1 MENHHNASSGEEARR
16 QTMGKEGQIRE
27 AYPSLFVLFQR
38 MRESLY
44 LPKYQEVVAAIQA
57 NLDEA
62 EKRGAAPSGSSVA
75 VDRETEKSERPR
87 RFVEFIGDEEGV
99 REDKERAKSEACGCP
114 EGDRE
119 GDDIREQ
126 RTRIFDNKES
136 AEDTEVAAG
145 TPDEAWWW
153 LCSNPP
159 SFPFYEV
166 YTQELIDLLAAYLH
180 RRICERFRAAELRGN
195 GCESEGMHFPL
206 ARRKKEESQAKT
218 GSAETPERRRQAEVS
233 PLRVLEI
240 GAGTGLLARH
250 LTTALDSLLL
260 RHPPHESPSCPC
272 CSASV
277 PSSSVSSSSVSSP
290 SSSSC
295 SRAVDR
301 ETRATE
307 TRGCNHLNLTSDHQ
321 PGCGEGRDA
330 EKKYFPGKGKWYS
343 YLASEARRDLRC
355 VYRRVV
361 FGDFREL
368 LASYMPHICIC
379 SWMPFNI
386 DWTGTFRNFS
396 RVQEVMWIEEKRS
409 RCLRPLGEAAERR
422 TERQEACRRS
432 DGGTQ
437 TTSECAAAASGQAFS
452 SLPSCR
458 ENDEEE
464 VDTCGGREEK
474 KQTGVEDYVLIGH
487 AEFGLVG
494 KPMETWGLRLPAHV
508 HLPQGV
514 EFRRPERTCSGESS
528 DAEGKSE
535 LPLQERK
542 RQRDRDSGIRRDR
555 DFDDGVRLHRVAAFS
570 GVESG
575 GISFAGR
582 GRLWMNTGDEKTHGT
597 PFCDRCS
604 DVGQDCPL
612 AVRVTETEE
621 EIGKGVETT
630 GADESALHSEMH
642 QTDGHG
648 EAGGDCVEEG
658 EETATLLPLQE
669 RLYWRDG
676 YTRVHLGGSDEIF
689 QCSRFDALESLAN
702 GGASSSRVSIF
713 RKRRK

>member
-1 MENHHNASSGEEARR
+1 MENHRNARSGEEARR
-16 QTMGKEGQIRE
+16 QTMGKEGRIRE
-27 AYPSLFVLFQR
+27 AYPSLFVLFQH
-38 MRESLY
+38 MRDSLY
-44 LPKYQEVVAAIQA
+44 LPKYQEVIAAIQA
-57 NLDEA
+57 DLDEA

-87 RFVEFIGDEEGV
+87 RLVEFNGDEEGV
-99 REDKERAKSEACGCP
+99 GEGKARAKAEACGCP
-114 EGDRE
+114 EGERE
-119 GDDIREQ
+119 GDDTREQ
-126 RTRIFDNKES
+126 RTRIFENKET
-136 AEDTEVAAG
+136 AKDTEVAAG

-195 GCESEGMHFPL
+195 GCESEGVHFPL
-206 ARRKKEESQAKT
+206 AQRKKQESQAKT
-218 GSAETPERRRQAEVS
+218 SPPETHERRRQAALS

-260 RHPPHESPSCPC
+260 RHPPHESPCCPC

-277 PSSSVSSSSVSSP
+277 PSSSVSSGFSP
-290 SSSSC
+290 SSSSFSC
-295 SRAVDR
+295 AVER
-301 ETRATE
+301 EMRTAATG
-307 TRGCNHLNLTSDHQ
+307 GCKHLNLTSDHE

-330 EKKYFPGKGKWYS
+330 EKEYFPGKGKWYS

-355 VYRRVV
+355 LYRRVV

-386 DWTGTFRNFS
+386 DWTGIFRNFS
-396 RVQEVMWIEEKRS
+396 RVQEVMWVEEERS
-409 RCLRPLGEAAERR
+409 MCLRPPGEATERR
-422 TERQEACRRS
+422 TERQESCRRPNS
-432 DGGTQ
+432 GTQ
-437 TTSECAAAASGQAFS
+437 TNSEPAAVASEQAFS

-458 ENDEEE
+458 ENDEEA
-464 VDTCGGREEK
+464 VDTCSGREEK

-514 EFRRPERTCSGESS
+514 EFRRQDITCSGESS
-528 DAEGKSE
+528 DTEGKSE

-542 RQRDRDSGIRRDR
+542 RQRDRDSGIQRDR
-555 DFDDGVRLHRVAAFS
+555 DFEGGGRLQRVAVSS
-570 GVESG
+570 GVETG
-575 GISFAGR
+575 GISPAGR
-582 GRLWMNTGDEKTHGT
+582 RRLWMNVGDEKTHGT

-604 DVGQDCPL
+604 DIGQDCPL
-612 AVRVTETEE
+612 AVRATETEE
-621 EIGKGVETT
+621 EIGKGVEST
-630 GADESALHSEMH
+630 GADESALHSEMY
-642 QTDGHG
+642 QANGHG

-689 QCSRFDALESLAN
+689 QCSRFDAVESLAN

-713 RKRRK
+713 RKRRV